1 MGKIHL
7 LDQSTINQI
16 AAGEVIDRPVSVVKE
31 LTENAIDAGA
41 TAVTVEIKQGGTTM
55 IRITDNGSGIG
66 SEDIPEA
73 FRRHSTS
80 KIAQAADLL
89 TVSSLGFRG
98 EALSSVAAVA
108 RVELITRTHSSL
120 VGNRYVIEGGKELT
134 LEEAGAP
141 EGTTIIVRDLFYNT
155 PARRKFLK
163 TPATEGGYIY
173 DMIGKIAL
181 SRPDISFRFIQNG
194 QNKLHTSGN
203 HNLKDVIY
211 HIYGR
216 EMTRELI
223 PISYKSSF
231 FSIDGFIGKPLIS
244 RSTRSCEIYF
254 INGRYIRS
262 NLIHKA
268 IEEGYRNFLMQ
279 HKFPFTVFNITIDP
293 EFTDVNVHPSKME
306 LRFRNQEYLYEE
318 IVTAVRRTLTRGEL
332 SPDFTVEAAEQKTV
346 RKQAETIRSEH
357 LLKKEEKPQ
366 DRIISGKAVQL
377 QEGKA
382 GQLQPELQGEEN
394 SQLRTELPGGENSQL
409 RTELQEKKLTQN
421 PVRMPEK
428 TDAVP
433 DTFEKVPVQPQQN
446 ADEKTET
453 PKPERRQERG
463 PEPFEAKRRERMVRE
478 EKAFYEAEAVDVRQ
492 QNLFEDKLLT
502 VDTVSQIKLAGQIFD
517 TYWIVQY
524 QDTFLIIDQHAA
536 HEKVLYESII
546 KRLKNQ
552 EYNTQQMNPPAIIS
566 LTPRQQEQFRELSG
580 LLAEMGFE
588 VEPFGGNEYA
598 VYGMPDNLVGAD
610 PMDLLDEILETAGEK
625 GRITPEA
632 VYEKA
637 ASLACKA
644 AIKGNQRLSEA
655 EAVHLIADLVN
666 LENPYTCPHGRP
678 TMIKMTK
685 YELEKK
691 FKRVL

>member
-16 AAGEVIDRPVSVVKE
+16 AAGEVVDRPVSVVKE

-41 TAVTVEIKQGGTTM
+41 TAITVEVKQGGTTL
-55 IRITDNGSGIG
+55 IRVTDNGSGIAA
-66 SEDIPEA
+66 EDLPAA
-73 FRRHSTS
+73 FKRHSTS
-80 KIAQAADLL
+80 KITEAADLL

-98 EALSSVAAVA
+98 EALSSVAAVG

-120 VGNRYVIEGGKELT
+120 VGNRYVIEGGKELA
-134 LEEAGAP
+134 LEEVGAP

-155 PARRKFLK
+155 PARKKFLK
-163 TPATEGGYIY
+163 TPATEGGYIF
-173 DMIGKIAL
+173 DMIGKMAL

-194 QNKLHTSGN
+194 QSKLHTSGN

-216 EMTRELI
+216 ELTRELI
-223 PISYKSSF
+223 PISYESAF
-231 FSIDGFIGKPLIS
+231 FRMEGFIGKPIAA
-244 RSTRSCEIYF
+244 RSNRSYEIYF

-268 IEEGYRNFLMQ
+268 VEEGYRNFLMQ
-279 HKFPFTVFNITIDP
+279 HKFPFTAFNMIIEP

-306 LRFRNQEYLYEE
+306 LRFRNQEFLYEE
-318 IVTAVRRTLTRGEL
+318 IVSAVRKTLTAGEL
-332 SPDFTVEAAEQKTV
+332 SPDFTVEPVKSKNPGQIKTKV
-346 RKQAETIRSEH
+346 PEKATESIR
-357 LLKKEEKPQ
+357 KEESIQGNKPGNQ
-366 DRIISGKAVQL
+366 IEPTPPGVPGNGTESIQGNKSEKRMEPIQENENKTGQYERKEKA
-377 QEGKA
+377 
-382 GQLQPELQGEEN
+382 
-394 SQLRTELPGGENSQL
+394 
-409 RTELQEKKLTQN
+409 
-421 PVRMPEK
+421 
-428 TDAVP
+428 
-433 DTFEKVPVQPQQN
+433 
-446 ADEKTET
+446 
-453 PKPERRQERG
+453 
-463 PEPFEAKRRERMVRE
+463 PEPFETKRRERLLKE
-478 EKAFYEAEAVDVRQ
+478 ERAPYGEVQAVDVHQ
-492 QNLFEDKLLT
+492 QNLFEEKLLT
-502 VDTVSQIKLAGQIFD
+502 ADTVSQVKLAGQIFD

-524 QDTFLIIDQHAA
+524 QDNFLIIDQHAA

-546 KRLKNQ
+546 KQLKKQ
-552 EYNTQQMNPPAIIS
+552 EYTTQQMNPPVIIT
-566 LTPRQQEQFRELSG
+566 LAPRQQEQFSELSG

-598 VYGMPDNLVGAD
+598 VYGMPDNLVGVA
-610 PMDLLDEILETAGEK
+610 PMDLLEEILEGAGEK

-644 AIKGNQRLSEA
+644 AIKGNQRLSRAEA
-655 EAVHLIADLVN
+655 EQLIADLVD

>member
-31 LTENAIDAGA
+31 LMENAVDAGA
-41 TAVTVEIKQGGTTM
+41 TAVTVEIKQGGTTL
-55 IRITDNGSGIG
+55 IRITDNGSGI
-66 SEDIPEA
+66 SPEDIPEA

-80 KIAQAADLL
+80 KISQAADLL

-98 EALSSVAAVA
+98 EALSSVAAVS

-120 VGNRYVIEGGKELT
+120 VGSRYVIEGGKELT
-134 LEEAGAP
+134 MEEAGAP

-163 TPATEGGYIY
+163 TPATEGGYIF

-194 QNKLHTSGN
+194 QNRLHTSGN

-211 HIYGR
+211 HVYGR
-216 EMTRELI
+216 EITREVV
-223 PISYKSSF
+223 PISYESSF
-231 FSIDGFIGKPLIS
+231 FRIDGYIGKPLIS
-244 RSTRSCEIYF
+244 RSTRACEIYF

-262 NLIHKA
+262 NLVNKA

-306 LRFRNQEYLYEE
+306 LRFRNQEFLYEE
-318 IVTAVRRTLTRGEL
+318 IVTAVRRTLTQGEL
-332 SPDFTVEAAEQKTV
+332 SPDFTVESGKKKEMHVPEKAAEQ
-346 RKQAETIRSEH
+346 REMHA
-357 LLKKEEKPQ
+357 
-366 DRIISGKAVQL
+366 
-377 QEGKA
+377 
-382 GQLQPELQGEEN
+382 
-394 SQLRTELPGGENSQL
+394 
-409 RTELQEKKLTQN
+409 
-421 PVRMPEK
+421 PEK
-428 TDAVP
+428 TAEQREMRAPENSPVQREVRAPGNASVQKEAGPVPAV
-433 DTFEKVPVQPQQN
+433 DREKDCAGGSPSAGQKGTEPVPVLQKPLESVLAGQKPPGSVSEDQKSSDSVPAKKN
-446 ADEKTET
+446 
-453 PKPERRQERG
+453 PKKERG
-463 PEPFEAKRRERMVRE
+463 PEPFETRRMEKQIKE
-478 EKAFYEAEAVDVRQ
+478 EKALYEAEAVDVRQ

-502 VDTVSQIKLAGQIFD
+502 VDTVSEIKLAGQIFD

-552 EYNTQQMNPPAIIS
+552 EYTTQQMNPPAIIS
-566 LTPRQQEQFRELSG
+566 LTPRQQGQFAELSG

-610 PMDLLDEILETAGEK
+610 PMDLLDEILETAGDK

-644 AIKGNQRLSEA
+644 AIKGNQHLSET

>member
-41 TAVTVEIKQGGTTM
+41 TAVTIEIKQGGTTL
-55 IRITDNGSGIG
+55 IRITDNGSGIMA
-66 SEDIPEA
+66 EDIPEA

-80 KIAQAADLL
+80 KIMQAADLL

-120 VGNRYVIEGGKELT
+120 VGNRFVIEGGNEQT
-134 LEEAGAP
+134 LEEVGAP

-155 PARRKFLK
+155 PARKKFLK

-173 DMIGKIAL
+173 DMVGKMAL

-194 QNKLHTSGN
+194 QNKLHTAGN

-216 EMTRELI
+216 ELTRELI
-223 PISYKSSF
+223 PISYESSF
-231 FSIDGFIGKPLIS
+231 FRIEGFIGKPMIS

-279 HKFPFTVFNITIDP
+279 HKFPFTVFNIIIDP

-306 LRFRNQEYLYEE
+306 LRFRNQEFLYEE
-318 IVTAVRRTLTRGEL
+318 VVSAVRKTLTGREL
-332 SPDFTVEAAEQKTV
+332 SPDFSAEPEKQQKKAEEKREVLPAAEKEKKVLPAAEKTGKESNV
-346 RKQAETIRSEH
+346 LLSSEMS
-357 LLKKEEKPQ
+357 LKKE
-366 DRIISGKAVQL
+366 AVFPV
-377 QEGKA
+377 
-382 GQLQPELQGEEN
+382 PENEN
-394 SQLRTELPGGENSQL
+394 R
-409 RTELQEKKLTQN
+409 EKKL
-421 PVRMPEK
+421 
-428 TDAVP
+428 
-433 DTFEKVPVQPQQN
+433 
-446 ADEKTET
+446 
-453 PKPERRQERG
+453 ERS
-463 PEPFEAKRRERMVRE
+463 PEPFETKRMERLVKEKKEPYRAKTE
-478 EKAFYEAEAVDVRQ
+478 EMAAENVRQ
-492 QNLFEDKLLT
+492 QNMFEDKLLT
-502 VDTVSQIKLAGQIFD
+502 VDTVSQVRLAGQIFD
-517 TYWIVQY
+517 TYWIAQY

-546 KRLKNQ
+546 SQLKSQ
-552 EYNTQQMNPPAIIS
+552 EYTTQQMNPPAIIS
-566 LTPRQQEQFRELSG
+566 LTPRQQEQFQELSG
-580 LLAEMGFE
+580 ILSEMGFE

-610 PMDLLDEILETAGEK
+610 PMDLLDEILETAGER

-632 VYEKA
+632 VYERA
-637 ASLACKA
+637 ASMACKA
-644 AIKGNQRLSEA
+644 AIKGNQHLSEV
-655 EAVHLIADLVN
+655 EATHLIADLVN

>member
-66 SEDIPEA
+66 PEDIPEA

-223 PISYKSSF
+223 PITYKSSF
-231 FSIDGFIGKPLIS
+231 FGIDGFIGKPLIS

-268 IEEGYRNFLMQ
+268 VEEGYRNFLMQ

-306 LRFRNQEYLYEE
+306 LRFCNQEFLYEE
-318 IVTAVRRTLTRGEL
+318 IVTAVRRTLTGGEL
-332 SPDFTVEAAEQKTV
+332 SPDFTVEAA
-346 RKQAETIRSEH
+346 
-357 LLKKEEKPQ
+357 
-366 DRIISGKAVQL
+366 G
-377 QEGKA
+377 
-382 GQLQPELQGEEN
+382 
-394 SQLRTELPGGENSQL
+394 QLRTVKAEGKDDRSKAERAERKAELP
-409 RTELQEKKLTQN
+409 KLKIMQN
-421 PVRMPEK
+421 PVKIPEK
-428 TDAVP
+428 T
-433 DTFEKVPVQPQQN
+433 EEM
-446 ADEKTET
+446 DEKLPAQPKKTGYE
-453 PKPERRQERG
+453 KPETEKAEAEKAEAVKSERKQEKG
-463 PEPFEAKRRERMVRE
+463 PEPFETKRRERLVRE
-478 EKAFYEAEAVDVRQ
+478 EKAIYEAEAVDVRQ

-524 QDTFLIIDQHAA
+524 KDTFLIIDQHAA

-552 EYNTQQMNPPAIIS
+552 EYNTQKMNPPAIIS
-566 LTPRQQEQFRELSG
+566 LTPRQQGQFRELSG

-598 VYGMPDNLVGAD
+598 VYRMPDNLVGAD

-625 GRITPEA
+625 GRVTPEA

-644 AIKGNQRLSEA
+644 AIKGNQKLSET

>member
-41 TAVTVEIKQGGTTM
+41 TAVTIEIKQGGTTL
-55 IRITDNGSGIG
+55 IRITDNGSGIMA
-66 SEDIPEA
+66 EDIPEA

-80 KIAQAADLL
+80 KIMQAADLL

-120 VGNRYVIEGGKELT
+120 VGNRFVIEGGNEQT
-134 LEEAGAP
+134 LEAVGAP

-155 PARRKFLK
+155 PARKKFLK

-173 DMIGKIAL
+173 DMVGKMAL

-194 QNKLHTSGN
+194 QNKLHTAGN

-216 EMTRELI
+216 ELTRELI
-223 PISYKSSF
+223 PISYESSF
-231 FSIDGFIGKPLIS
+231 FRIEGFIGKPMIS

-279 HKFPFTVFNITIDP
+279 HKFPFTVFNIIIDP

-306 LRFRNQEYLYEE
+306 LRFRNQEFLYEE
-318 IVTAVRRTLTRGEL
+318 VVSAVRKTLTGREL
-332 SPDFTVEAAEQKTV
+332 SPDFSAEPEKQQKKAEEKREVLPAAEKEKKV
-346 RKQAETIRSEH
+346 LPVAEKPGKESNVLLSSETS
-357 LLKKEEKPQ
+357 LKKE
-366 DRIISGKAVQL
+366 AVFPV
-377 QEGKA
+377 
-382 GQLQPELQGEEN
+382 PENEN
-394 SQLRTELPGGENSQL
+394 R
-409 RTELQEKKLTQN
+409 EKKL
-421 PVRMPEK
+421 
-428 TDAVP
+428 
-433 DTFEKVPVQPQQN
+433 
-446 ADEKTET
+446 
-453 PKPERRQERG
+453 ERF
-463 PEPFEAKRRERMVRE
+463 PEPFETKRMERLVKEKKEPYRAKTE
-478 EKAFYEAEAVDVRQ
+478 EMAAENVRQ
-492 QNLFEDKLLT
+492 QNMFEDNLLT
-502 VDTVSQIKLAGQIFD
+502 VDTVSQVRLAGQIFD
-517 TYWIVQY
+517 TYWIAQY
-524 QDTFLIIDQHAA
+524 QATFLIIDQHAA

-546 KRLKNQ
+546 SQLKSQ
-552 EYNTQQMNPPAIIS
+552 EYTTQQMNPPAIIS
-566 LTPRQQEQFRELSG
+566 LTPRQQEQFQELSG
-580 LLAEMGFE
+580 ILSEMGFE

-610 PMDLLDEILETAGEK
+610 PMDLLDEILETAGER

-632 VYEKA
+632 VYERA
-637 ASLACKA
+637 ASMACKA
-644 AIKGNQRLSEA
+644 AIKGNQHLSEV
-655 EAVHLIADLVN
+655 EATHLIADLVN

>member
-1 MGKIHL
+1 M
-7 LDQSTINQI
+7 
-16 AAGEVIDRPVSVVKE
+16 A
-31 LTENAIDAGA
+31 
-41 TAVTVEIKQGGTTM
+41 
-55 IRITDNGSGIG
+55 
-66 SEDIPEA
+66 EDIPEA

-80 KIAQAADLL
+80 KIMQAADLL

-120 VGNRYVIEGGKELT
+120 VGNRFVIEGGNEQT
-134 LEEAGAP
+134 LEEVGAP

-155 PARRKFLK
+155 PARKKFLK

-173 DMIGKIAL
+173 DMVGKMAL

-194 QNKLHTSGN
+194 QNKLHTAGN

-216 EMTRELI
+216 ELTRELI
-223 PISYKSSF
+223 PISYESSF
-231 FSIDGFIGKPLIS
+231 FRIEGFIGKPMIS

-279 HKFPFTVFNITIDP
+279 HKFPFTVFNIIIDP

-306 LRFRNQEYLYEE
+306 LRFRNQEFLYEE
-318 IVTAVRRTLTRGEL
+318 VVSAVRKTLTGREL
-332 SPDFTVEAAEQKTV
+332 SPDFSAEPEKQQKKAEEKREVLPAAEKEKKV
-346 RKQAETIRSEH
+346 LPVAEKPGKESNVLLSSETS
-357 LLKKEEKPQ
+357 LKKE
-366 DRIISGKAVQL
+366 AVFPV
-377 QEGKA
+377 
-382 GQLQPELQGEEN
+382 PENEN
-394 SQLRTELPGGENSQL
+394 R
-409 RTELQEKKLTQN
+409 EKKL
-421 PVRMPEK
+421 
-428 TDAVP
+428 
-433 DTFEKVPVQPQQN
+433 
-446 ADEKTET
+446 
-453 PKPERRQERG
+453 ERF
-463 PEPFEAKRRERMVRE
+463 PEPFETKRMERLVKEKKEPYRAKTE
-478 EKAFYEAEAVDVRQ
+478 EMAAENVRQ
-492 QNLFEDKLLT
+492 QNMFEDNLLT
-502 VDTVSQIKLAGQIFD
+502 VDTVSQVRLAGQIFD
-517 TYWIVQY
+517 TYWIAQY

-546 KRLKNQ
+546 SQLKSQ
-552 EYNTQQMNPPAIIS
+552 EYTTQQMNPPAIIS
-566 LTPRQQEQFRELSG
+566 LTPRQQEQFQELSG
-580 LLAEMGFE
+580 ILSEMGFE

-610 PMDLLDEILETAGEK
+610 PMDLLDEILETAGER

-632 VYEKA
+632 VYERA
-637 ASLACKA
+637 ASMACKA
-644 AIKGNQRLSEA
+644 AIKGNQHLSEV
-655 EAVHLIADLVN
+655 EATHLIADLVN

>member
-1 MGKIHL
+1 MGKIRL

-16 AAGEVIDRPVSVVKE
+16 AAGEVVDRPVSVVKE

-41 TAVTVEIKQGGTTM
+41 TAITIEVRQGGTTL
-55 IRITDNGSGIG
+55 IRVTDNGSGIAA
-66 SEDIPEA
+66 EDLAAA
-73 FRRHSTS
+73 FKRHSTS
-80 KIAQAADLL
+80 KITEAADLL

-108 RVELITRTHSSL
+108 RVELITRTHSNL
-120 VGNRYVIEGGKELT
+120 VGNRYLIEGGKELA
-134 LEEAGAP
+134 LEEVGAP
-141 EGTTIIVRDLFYNT
+141 EGTTIVVRDLFFNM

-163 TPATEGGYIY
+163 TPATEGGYIF
-173 DMIGKIAL
+173 DMIGKMAL

-194 QNKLHTSGN
+194 QSRLHTSGN

-211 HIYGR
+211 HVYGR
-216 EMTRELI
+216 ELTKELI
-223 PISYKSSF
+223 PIAFQSSF
-231 FSIDGFIGKPLIS
+231 FRMEGFIGKPLVARSS
-244 RSTRSCEIYF
+244 RAYEIYF

-262 NLIHKA
+262 NLINKA

-279 HKFPFTVFNITIDP
+279 HRFPFTVFNIIIEP

-306 LRFRNQEYLYEE
+306 LRFRNQEFLFEE
-318 IVTAVRRTLTRGEL
+318 VVHAVRKTLTAGEL
-332 SPDFTVEAAEQKTV
+332 SPDFTVEPVSQTRQKGGLEPADQIQQKDGLEPADQIQQKDGLKPADQIQQKDRLKPADQVQQKDGLKPVDQIQQKSGLEAAAQT
-346 RKQAETIRSEH
+346 
-357 LLKKEEKPQ
+357 
-366 DRIISGKAVQL
+366 G
-377 QEGKA
+377 
-382 GQLQPELQGEEN
+382 
-394 SQLRTELPGGENSQL
+394 TE
-409 RTELQEKKLTQN
+409 
-421 PVRMPEK
+421 
-428 TDAVP
+428 
-433 DTFEKVPVQPQQN
+433 
-446 ADEKTET
+446 EKTESVGQMESGKKSE
-453 PKPERRQERG
+453 PINPIESARKQEPVKNET
-463 PEPFEAKRRERMVRE
+463 PEPFETKRRERLFKE
-478 EKAFYEAEAVDVRQ
+478 ERAIYGEPQAVEVRQ

-502 VDTVSQIKLAGQIFD
+502 VDTVSQVRLAGQIFD

-524 QDTFLIIDQHAA
+524 QDNFLIIDQHAA

-552 EYNTQQMNPPAIIS
+552 EYTTQQMNPPVIIT
-566 LTPRQQEQFRELSG
+566 LTPRQQEQFCELSG
-580 LLAEMGFE
+580 LLTEMGFE
-588 VEPFGGNEYA
+588 VEHFGGNEYA
-598 VYGMPDNLVGAD
+598 VYGMPDNLVGIS
-610 PMDLLDEILETAGEK
+610 PMNLLDEILENAGDK

-644 AIKGNQRLSEA
+644 AIKGNQKLSQKEA
-655 EAVHLIADLVN
+655 EQLIADLVD

>member
-41 TAVTVEIKQGGTTM
+41 TAVTIEIKQGGTTL
-55 IRITDNGSGIG
+55 IRITDNGSGIMA
-66 SEDIPEA
+66 EDIPEA

-80 KIAQAADLL
+80 KIMQAADLL

-120 VGNRYVIEGGKELT
+120 VGNRFVIEGGNEQT
-134 LEEAGAP
+134 LEEVGAP

-155 PARRKFLK
+155 PARKKFLK

-173 DMIGKIAL
+173 DMVGKMAL

-194 QNKLHTSGN
+194 QNKLHTAGN

-216 EMTRELI
+216 ELTRELI
-223 PISYKSSF
+223 PISYESSF
-231 FSIDGFIGKPLIS
+231 FRIEGFIGKPMIS

-279 HKFPFTVFNITIDP
+279 HKFPFTVFNIIIDP

-306 LRFRNQEYLYEE
+306 LRFRNQEFLYEE
-318 IVTAVRRTLTRGEL
+318 VVSAVRKTLTGREL
-332 SPDFTVEAAEQKTV
+332 SPDFSAEPEKQQKKAEEKREVLPAAEKEKKV
-346 RKQAETIRSEH
+346 LPVAEKPGKESNVLLSSETS
-357 LLKKEEKPQ
+357 LKKE
-366 DRIISGKAVQL
+366 AVFPV
-377 QEGKA
+377 
-382 GQLQPELQGEEN
+382 PENEN
-394 SQLRTELPGGENSQL
+394 R
-409 RTELQEKKLTQN
+409 EKKL
-421 PVRMPEK
+421 
-428 TDAVP
+428 
-433 DTFEKVPVQPQQN
+433 
-446 ADEKTET
+446 
-453 PKPERRQERG
+453 ERF
-463 PEPFEAKRRERMVRE
+463 PEPFETKRMERLVKEKKEPYRAKTE
-478 EKAFYEAEAVDVRQ
+478 EMAAENVRQ
-492 QNLFEDKLLT
+492 QNMFEDNLLT
-502 VDTVSQIKLAGQIFD
+502 VDTVSQVRLAGQIFD
-517 TYWIVQY
+517 TYWIAQY

-546 KRLKNQ
+546 SQLKSQ
-552 EYNTQQMNPPAIIS
+552 EYTTQQMNPPAIIS
-566 LTPRQQEQFRELSG
+566 LTPRQQEQFQELSG
-580 LLAEMGFE
+580 ILSEMGFE

-610 PMDLLDEILETAGEK
+610 PMDLLDEILETAGER

-632 VYEKA
+632 VYERA
-637 ASLACKA
+637 ASMACKA
-644 AIKGNQRLSEA
+644 AIKGNQHLSEV
-655 EAVHLIADLVN
+655 EATHLIADLVN

>member
-55 IRITDNGSGIG
+55 IRITDNGNGIG
-66 SEDIPEA
+66 PEDIPEA

-108 RVELITRTHSSL
+108 RVEMITRTHSSL
-120 VGNRYVIEGGKELT
+120 VGNRYVIEGGKELK

-203 HNLKDVIY
+203 HNLRDVIY

-223 PISYKSSF
+223 PITYKSSF

-268 IEEGYRNFLMQ
+268 VEEGYRNFLMQ

-306 LRFRNQEYLYEE
+306 LRFRNQEFLYEE
-318 IVTAVRRTLTRGEL
+318 IVTAVRRTLTGGEL
-332 SPDFTVEAAEQKTV
+332 SPDFTVEAAGQKEAQQRDTE
-346 RKQAETIRSEH
+346 KKKEKTQAEWP
-357 LLKKEEKPQ
+357 LKKEEKTFPESK
-366 DRIISGKAVQL
+366 II
-377 QEGKA
+377 
-382 GQLQPELQGEEN
+382 
-394 SQLRTELPGGENSQL
+394 
-409 RTELQEKKLTQN
+409 QN
-421 PVRMPEK
+421 PVKIPEK
-428 TDAVP
+428 TEV
-433 DTFEKVPVQPQQN
+433 TTGKFSTQLQKT
-446 ADEKTET
+446 ADEKPET
-453 PKPERRQERG
+453 AKPERREPETVKPERREPETVKPERREPETVKSEEVKPERKQERG
-463 PEPFEAKRRERMVRE
+463 PEPFETKRRERLVRE
-478 EKAFYEAEAVDVRQ
+478 EKAIYEANPVDVRQ

-524 QDTFLIIDQHAA
+524 KDTFLIIDQHAA

-566 LTPRQQEQFRELSG
+566 LTPRQQGQFRELSG

-598 VYGMPDNLVGAD
+598 VYGVPDNLVGAD

-625 GRITPEA
+625 GRVTPEA

-644 AIKGNQRLSEA
+644 AIKGNQKLSET

>member
-66 SEDIPEA
+66 PEDIPEA

-223 PISYKSSF
+223 PITYKSSF
-231 FSIDGFIGKPLIS
+231 LGIDGFIGKPLIS

-268 IEEGYRNFLMQ
+268 VEEGYRNFLMQ

-306 LRFRNQEYLYEE
+306 LRFCNQEFLYEE
-318 IVTAVRRTLTRGEL
+318 IVTAVRRTLTGGEL
-332 SPDFTVEAAEQKTV
+332 SPDFTVEAA
-346 RKQAETIRSEH
+346 
-357 LLKKEEKPQ
+357 
-366 DRIISGKAVQL
+366 G
-377 QEGKA
+377 
-382 GQLQPELQGEEN
+382 
-394 SQLRTELPGGENSQL
+394 QLRTVKAEGKDDRSKAEGAERKAELP
-409 RTELQEKKLTQN
+409 KLKIMQN
-421 PVRMPEK
+421 PIKIPEK
-428 TDAVP
+428 TEGMA
-433 DTFEKVPVQPQQN
+433 EKLPAQPKETGYEKPETEKRET
-446 ADEKTET
+446 AKPLTEKTE
-453 PKPERRQERG
+453 PKKAEAKKAEAVKAEPKKAEAEKAEAVKSERKQEKG
-463 PEPFEAKRRERMVRE
+463 PEPFETKRRERLVRE
-478 EKAFYEAEAVDVRQ
+478 EKAIYEAEAVDVRQ

-524 QDTFLIIDQHAA
+524 KDTFLIIDQHAA

-566 LTPRQQEQFRELSG
+566 LTPRQQGQFRELSG

-625 GRITPEA
+625 GRVTPEA

-644 AIKGNQRLSEA
+644 AIKGNQKLSET

>member
-41 TAVTVEIKQGGTTM
+41 AAVTIEIKQGGTTL
-55 IRITDNGSGIG
+55 IRITDNGSGI
-66 SEDIPEA
+66 SAEDIPEA
-73 FRRHSTS
+73 FKRHSTS
-80 KIAQAADLL
+80 KITQAADLL

-120 VGNRYVIEGGKELT
+120 VGNRYVMEGGKELA
-134 LEEAGAP
+134 LEEVGAP
-141 EGTTIIVRDLFYNT
+141 EGTTMIVRDLFYNT

-173 DMIGKIAL
+173 DMVGKMAL

-203 HNLKDVIY
+203 NNLKDVIY

-216 EMTRELI
+216 ELTRELI

-231 FSIDGFIGKPLIS
+231 FSLEGFIGKPLIS

-279 HKFPFTVFNITIDP
+279 HKFPFTVFNIRIDP

-306 LRFRNQEYLYEE
+306 LRFRNQEFLYEE
-318 IVTAVRRTLTRGEL
+318 IAAAVRKTLTQSEL
-332 SPDFTVEAAEQKTV
+332 SPDFSVEPVKDPAKGKLHGKETVPAVKP
-346 RKQAETIRSEH
+346 
-357 LLKKEEKPQ
+357 LKKA
-366 DRIISGKAVQL
+366 SGDNLPAAAQSPVQKDSPPAAVQSPAQKDSPPAATAQS
-377 QEGKA
+377 QE
-382 GQLQPELQGEEN
+382 QSFPM
-394 SQLRTELPGGENSQL
+394 SDIPGGNGKKDLPVE
-409 RTELQEKKLTQN
+409 RTAAQK
-421 PVRMPEK
+421 
-428 TDAVP
+428 
-433 DTFEKVPVQPQQN
+433 
-446 ADEKTET
+446 ADLSAPAGT
-453 PKPERRQERG
+453 PHQKRPERA
-463 PEPFEAKRRERMVRE
+463 PEPFETKRLERLVKE
-478 EKAFYEAEAVDVRQ
+478 EKAAYEVQAVDVHQ

-502 VDTVSQIKLAGQIFD
+502 ADTVSQIRLAGQIFD
-517 TYWIVQY
+517 TYWIAQY
-524 QDTFLIIDQHAA
+524 RDTFLIIDQHAA

-552 EYNTQQMNPPAIIS
+552 KYTTQQMNPPAIVS
-566 LTPRQQEQFRELSG
+566 LTPRQQEQFQELSG
-580 LLAEMGFE
+580 LLSEMGFE
-588 VEPFGGNEYA
+588 MEHFGGNEYA
-598 VYGMPDNLVGAD
+598 VYGMPDNLVGVK
-610 PMDLLDEILETAGEK
+610 PMDLLDEILETAAEK
-625 GRITPEA
+625 GKVTPEA

-644 AIKGNQRLSEA
+644 AIKGNQRLSEV
-655 EAVHLIADLVN
+655 EAVQLIADLVD